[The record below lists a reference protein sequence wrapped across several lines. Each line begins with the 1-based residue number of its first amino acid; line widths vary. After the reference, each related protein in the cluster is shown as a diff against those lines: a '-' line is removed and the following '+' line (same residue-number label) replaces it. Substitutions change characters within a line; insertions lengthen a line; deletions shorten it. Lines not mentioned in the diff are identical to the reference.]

1 MKLTKTLM
9 AAVALAAFAMPMT
22 ASAQIGPNDVIGHM
36 NSVNGPVYIKR
47 AGQILRVQNDS
58 AVLAGDMIVA
68 ENGGSGM
75 VNLNGCNGKFTP
87 CNQFVSGGNM
97 VSLASGNYCN
107 DLAALLPI
115 GPADAIL
122 TAAAGAGAAGAAG
135 AGAAG
140 AAGGLLG
147 GGAIGTALS
156 ANALFG
162 LLAAG
167 ALVVGVNEAVNNNDG
182 DDPVEP
188 DMPNSL

>member
-115 GPADAIL
+115 GPA
-122 TAAAGAGAAGAAG
+122 
-135 AGAAG
+135 
-140 AAGGLLG
+140 
-147 GGAIGTALS
+147 
-156 ANALFG
+156 
-162 LLAAG
+162 
-167 ALVVGVNEAVNNNDG
+167 V
-182 DDPVEP
+182 
-188 DMPNSL
+188 